1 MHSHARKLIVRYP
14 AARMLA
20 QLHTG
25 KGLVKQTPIFA
36 DQMNQACFLYLR
48 CLCMVLPSPA
58 GNEAID
64 VGPLRTI
71 TRSQSTLHICLQFL
85 ATPFKD

>member
-20 QLHTG
+20 QLHTE
-25 KGLVKQTPIFA
+25 TCEA
-36 DQMNQACFLYLR
+36 DTDFCR
-48 CLCMVLPSPA
+48 SDEPSMVPVPAMSVHDLPSPA

-71 TRSQSTLHICLQFL
+71 TRSQSTLHICLQFF
-85 ATPFKD
+85 ATPFRD